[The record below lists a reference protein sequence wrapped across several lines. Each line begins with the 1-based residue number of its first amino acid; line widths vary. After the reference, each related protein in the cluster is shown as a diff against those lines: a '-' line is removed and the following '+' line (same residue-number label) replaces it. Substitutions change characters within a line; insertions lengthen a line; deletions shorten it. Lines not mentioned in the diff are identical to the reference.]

1 MFKPVQKEKRRKER
15 TGKRNIER
23 ERRGASMKYRKR
35 KVNERESEAKVRRC
49 LEGGERRREGEKVA
63 WGEMSGRG
71 RQPP

>member
-1 MFKPVQKEKRRKER
+1 
-15 TGKRNIER
+15 
-23 ERRGASMKYRKR
+23 MKYRKR

-49 LEGGERRREGEKVA
+49 LEGGEERRGEGEKVA

>member
-1 MFKPVQKEKRRKER
+1 
-15 TGKRNIER
+15 
-23 ERRGASMKYRKR
+23 MKYRKR